1 MLEYHPAPWDQWVN
15 VGDIVVARD
24 NHAVLSFGPQQLT
37 CSGDVTGH
45 QFFVLTV
52 LYLQSSSSTF
62 SAPPTL
68 SLAYHQN
75 QNIIGPQG
83 VTLNTIAAKTSITN
97 SGQCPAL
104 PPSPGNLCVPPAGN
118 QVCLYNGG
126 QGGTSKDSPLI
137 VTCCC
142 GRCPEDVTCAPD
154 SITGSGLWQS
164 IAYSPL
170 CPTEGCGTDGK

>member
-1 MLEYHPAPWDQWVN
+1 MLEKNLGLVTPLS
-15 VGDIVVARD
+15 IVVVI
-24 NHAVLSFGPQQLT
+24 NI
-37 CSGDVTGH
+37 
-45 QFFVLTV
+45 
-52 LYLQSSSSTF
+52 F
-62 SAPPTL
+62 SAHNIVIGM
-68 SLAYHQN
+68 SHQN
-75 QNIIGPQG
+75 QNNIDPQG
-83 VTLNTIAAKTSITN
+83 VTLNTSAAMTSIPN

-118 QVCLYNGG
+118 QVCHYDGG

-142 GRCPEDVTCAPD
+142 GRCPDDVTCAPD

-164 IAYSPL
+164 NAYSPL

>member
-1 MLEYHPAPWDQWVN
+1 MLEPIFCPPCSLSVVVVINIISVHN
-15 VGDIVVARD
+15 IVI
-24 NHAVLSFGPQQLT
+24 GI
-37 CSGDVTGH
+37 
-45 QFFVLTV
+45 
-52 LYLQSSSSTF
+52 
-62 SAPPTL
+62 PP
-68 SLAYHQN
+68 N
-75 QNIIGPQG
+75 QNNIDAQR
-83 VTLNTIAAKTSITN
+83 VTLNAIAAMTSIPN

-118 QVCLYNGG
+118 QVCLYDGG
-126 QGGTSKDSPLI
+126 QGGTSEDSPLI

-142 GRCPEDVTCAPD
+142 GRCPDDVTCAPD

>member
-1 MLEYHPAPWDQWVN
+1 M
-15 VGDIVVARD
+15 
-24 NHAVLSFGPQQLT
+24 
-37 CSGDVTGH
+37 
-45 QFFVLTV
+45 
-52 LYLQSSSSTF
+52 
-62 SAPPTL
+62 
-68 SLAYHQN
+68 
-75 QNIIGPQG
+75 
-83 VTLNTIAAKTSITN
+83 TSIPN

-118 QVCLYNGG
+118 QVCHYDGG
-126 QGGTSKDSPLI
+126 QGGTSEDSPLI

-142 GRCPEDVTCAPD
+142 GRCPDDVTCAPD

>member
-1 MLEYHPAPWDQWVN
+1 MLDRN
-15 VGDIVVARD
+15 VGLVSSLYR
-24 NHAVLSFGPQQLT
+24 LSL
-37 CSGDVTGH
+37 
-45 QFFVLTV
+45 
-52 LYLQSSSSTF
+52 SSALLAST
-62 SAPPTL
+62 PL
-68 SLAYHQN
+68 SLAYHQD
-75 QNIIGPQG
+75 QNNIDPQG
-83 VTLNTIAAKTSITN
+83 VTLNTIAAMTSNTN

-104 PPSPGNLCVPPAGN
+104 RPSPGNLCVPPAGN
-118 QVCLYNGG
+118 QVCHYDGG
-126 QGGTSKDSPLI
+126 QGGTSEESPLI

>member
-1 MLEYHPAPWDQWVN
+1 MSHRGQSYLKTIKASLPEASNTAFTMYRRLKRRLCEAPFLAPHSSYID
-15 VGDIVVARD
+15 
-24 NHAVLSFGPQQLT
+24 PQE
-37 CSGDVTGH
+37 VTI
-45 QFFVLTV
+45 T
-52 LYLQSSSSTF
+52 
-62 SAPPTL
+62 AMPP
-68 SLAYHQN
+68 
-75 QNIIGPQG
+75 IPI
-83 VTLNTIAAKTSITN
+83 

-118 QVCLYNGG
+118 QVCHYDGG

-142 GRCPEDVTCAPD
+142 GRCPDDVTCAPD

>member
-1 MLEYHPAPWDQWVN
+1 MLE
-15 VGDIVVARD
+15 RK
-24 NHAVLSFGPQQLT
+24 FGLV
-37 CSGDVTGH
+37 SSV
-45 QFFVLTV
+45 
-52 LYLQSSSSTF
+52 SSSALLATT
-62 SAPPTL
+62 TL

-75 QNIIGPQG
+75 QNNIDPQG
-83 VTLNTIAAKTSITN
+83 VTLNTITAMTSITN

-118 QVCLYNGG
+118 QVCHYDGG
-126 QGGTSKDSPLI
+126 QGGTSEDSPLI

-142 GRCPEDVTCAPD
+142 GRCPDDVTCAPD

-170 CPTEGCGTDGK
+170 CPTEGCGIEGEFKALV